1 MLNLKDYLPSYYDG
15 VREMQRLME
24 VEQKMG
30 DRFGDSEERLLMN
43 QFVMQADSEGLALF
57 EYQLGI
63 PTDYTKSLESRQY
76 DVLMRILP
84 PRPITI
90 RYFQELIQSLDISAV
105 VDVDHIRSHVD
116 TMSEAHDIT
125 PEQIKRLRYL
135 LNVYLPVN
143 MTYQIRTQTAVETQL
158 DFYLGAIQN
167 VAVATVVMPDL
178 DAATDTTQE
187 LYAGA
192 IKPDVAVA
200 TMVREGGE
208 NLNE

>member
-1 MLNLKDYLPSYYDG
+1 MLNLKDYLPDYYDG

-24 VEQKMG
+24 AEQRMG

-57 EYQLGI
+57 EYQLGLL
-63 PTDYTKSLESRQY
+63 TNYTKSLESRQY
-76 DVLMRILP
+76 DILMRILP

-90 RYFQELIQSLDISAV
+90 RYFRELIRSLDIPTV
-105 VDVDHIRSHVD
+105 VDVDHIKSHID

-158 DFYLGAIQN
+158 DIYLGATQN
-167 VAVATVVMPDL
+167 AAVATVIMPDL
-178 DAATDTTQE
+178 DVATDTTQE
-187 LYAGA
+187 LYVGS
-192 IKPDVAVA
+192 IGPDTAVA

>member
-24 VEQKMG
+24 AEQKMG
-30 DRFGDSEERLLMN
+30 DRFGDLSERLLLN
-43 QFVMQADSEGLALF
+43 QFVMQADSQGLALF
-57 EYQLGI
+57 EFQLGL

-90 RYFQELIQSLDISAV
+90 RYFRELIQSLDIPAV
-105 VDVDHIRSHVD
+105 VDVDHIKSHVD

-135 LNVYLPVN
+135 LNVYVPVN
-143 MTYQIRTQTAVETQL
+143 MTYQIRTQTAIETQL
-158 DFYLGAIQN
+158 DFYIGAIQN

-178 DAATDTTQE
+178 YAATDTTQE
-187 LYAGA
+187 LFVGS